1 MGQKIKDWIE
11 KNRILLIVI
20 VILLILGIAI
30 SQFVPEV
37 IQKYQEYSNGGLNSN
52 LDTLQNMQ

>member
-1 MGQKIKDWIE
+1 MQKIKKWIE
-11 KNRILLIVI
+11 KNRIFLIVI
-20 VILLILGIAI
+20 VIFLILFIAI

-37 IQKYQEYSNGGLNSN
+37 IQKYQEYSNGGLNSD